1 MVEWASCDIPYGVL
15 KRKTHIQDEKDFAQ
29 FEFAA
34 RGFVDVGDGTTG
46 AALLSDSKYGY
57 SCRDGVLGM
66 SLLRAPLDPD
76 PFADLGEHSFVYALY
91 PYADKANHVRA
102 LSNALNDPD
111 VAVFSEEP
119 IMLDAQPLSLEGDG
133 VELSVLKQAETSAA
147 LVFRAVE
154 TGGQERFVTL
164 HCASTLVFN
173 EANLLEEAISDTEYR
188 DGDQI
193 AFMPFEIKT
202 FVQILR

>member
-1 MVEWASCDIPYGVL
+1 
-15 KRKTHIQDEKDFAQ
+15 
-29 FEFAA
+29 
-34 RGFVDVGDGTTG
+34 
-46 AALLSDSKYGY
+46 
-57 SCRDGVLGM
+57 M

-102 LSNALNDPD
+102 LSNALNDPG